1 MHRLVSQVHLHNNLV
16 GFFLATLGV
25 FYGLLMGL
33 VAVSA
38 WEMHENAETM
48 VAREAAA
55 VAALYRDV
63 SVYPEPERTQLQALL
78 KEYVRFVIE
87 EAWPVQRHGTV
98 SGDGYPRVAALEHA
112 LVDELSRSRR
122 ARSSSTR
129 KRCASSTSSSRRGSS
144 GSKG

>member
-1 MHRLVSQVHLHNNLV
+1 MIWLYDLSIGWQFVLIVAAFEFVGIAGALAVRRPMHRLVSQVHLHNDLV

-63 SVYPEPERTQLQALL
+63 SVYPEPERTQLQGLA
-78 KEYVRFVIE
+78 KGVR
-87 EAWPVQRHGTV
+87 PLRDRG
-98 SGDGYPRVAALEHA
+98 RL
-112 LVDELSRSRR
+112 
-122 ARSSSTR
+122 ARSAPR
-129 KRCASSTSSSRRGSS
+129 NGIR
-144 GSKG
+144 